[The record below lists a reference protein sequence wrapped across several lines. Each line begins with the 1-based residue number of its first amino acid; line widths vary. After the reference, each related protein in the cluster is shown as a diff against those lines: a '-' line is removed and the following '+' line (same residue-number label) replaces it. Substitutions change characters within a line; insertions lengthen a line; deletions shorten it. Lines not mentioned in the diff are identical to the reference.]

1 LVKAA
6 LIAGPS
12 SDVPPGTSQV
22 SPTTEVKADARR
34 KAILAKEIDA
44 IFYLVSE
51 LSLVNQHFVMTLQ
64 SPLYKNIGDP
74 GALYEEAWP
83 RSLEE
88 NYLSALANGQDISKV
103 VSIPA
108 VEVFSASSEGCV
120 MAVLKVLIN

>member
-64 SPLYKNIGDP
+64 SPLYKNIGTP
-74 GALYEEAWP
+74 E
-83 RSLEE
+83 RSMKRL
-88 NYLSALANGQDISKV
+88 GQ
-103 VSIPA
+103 
-108 VEVFSASSEGCV
+108 EVWKKITFPLWL
-120 MAVLKVLIN
+120 MAKT